1 MANPDQVFVEIEV
14 EGDGNCFYRSL
25 YKAAKYHPDASVFG
39 RVLACFGIELGA
51 ANASA
56 ANASAANASAANAAS
71 NSNSSSAGKGKRISK
86 SKAKTKKA
94 RAKAKSDEA
103 EEDAFCTAIRH
114 ALAERFVDTDILDGT
129 FDTWT
134 EAAHAALGG
143 QGKTW
148 KESIDA
154 AADEIA
160 EAFENPAIF
169 ISTSAD
175 DFKEQLAAIVRQ
187 EGVYASQIDYDAVK
201 TILASCGIILM
212 SAEGRPRRAANISNL
227 RTADADG
234 SPVLMVRRMK
244 KLDHYR
250 AYITEEQFKAHKDEI
265 SPKPKSS
272 VPKVSVAKFRKTMKA
287 PKAQAAAA
295 AAISMEAPIGASS
308 SENSNY
314 EAALAASLKNM

>member
-25 YKAAKYHPDASVFG
+25 YKAAKYHPDAGVFR

-51 ANASA
+51 A
-56 ANASAANASAANAAS
+56 AANASAANAAS
-71 NSNSSSAGKGKRISK
+71 NSNSSSAGKGKGAGK

-94 RAKAKSDEA
+94 RAKSDEA

-129 FDTWT
+129 FDAWT

-187 EGVYASQIDYDAVK
+187 EGVYASQIDYDAIK
-201 TILASCGIILM
+201 TILASCGITLI
-212 SAEGRPRRAANISNL
+212 SAEGKPRRAANISNL

-287 PKAQAAAA
+287 PKAKAASAAAV
-295 AAISMEAPIGASS
+295 SMEAPIGASS